1 MRRFFLSVLLL
12 SAFCLPSFGQIHFID
27 ENGEV
32 YSGFGGGLVNLGEEI
47 FRYRVIYGRYPKDKK
62 ELHDFCLDKNRYD
75 AADSSGFHD
84 QIELRHKAYSKW
96 TKARRNKLTVSG
108 DTCTFYIAN
117 RRWTY
122 RCIGGLAELQKEDYR
137 EFRNWNFAL
146 SYDRNGKILWSLGAE
161 SPSLPGAV
169 DNLKTRFSYIVTADG
184 DDVNWPILDAPVMSP
199 VTMTR
204 DGAFTYDLSC
214 LEGLQLYYQE
224 YGKRRDSTN
233 RIGSITIE
241 EAIDPDYI
249 DTLKAYMTD
258 YLNQHEEVYTMK
270 LWELVL
276 FNNPPE
282 SPKESASPAPS
293 DSVLVIVDGIVSPV
307 RFKNNSVPPLE
318 LALQVCPFLSEGDID
333 TVRLINA
340 LEASST
346 IIPCYNPGDV
356 LLITTHEESALHD
369 FILNGKPVHKRKG
382 LDLGYLLDR
391 KHLLANI
398 RKKWGINPNRI
409 EKLEVEGKTIRITTK

>member
-12 SAFCLPSFGQIHFID
+12 SALCFPSFGQIRFID

-32 YSGFGGGLVNLGEEI
+32 YSGFGGGIVNLGEEI
-47 FRYRVIYGRYPKDKK
+47 FKYRVIYGRYPKDKK

-75 AADSSGFHD
+75 DADSSGFHD
-84 QIELRHKAYSKW
+84 QIELRKKAYSKW

-122 RCIGGLAELQKEDYR
+122 QCIGGLAELQKEDYR
-137 EFRNWNFAL
+137 EFRNWNYAL
-146 SYDRNGKILWSLGAE
+146 SYDRNGKVLWSLGGE

-169 DNLKTRFSYIVTADG
+169 DNLKTWFSYIVTADG
-184 DDVNWPILDAPVMSP
+184 NDVNWPILDAPAMIP

-214 LEGLQLYYQE
+214 QEGLQLYYQE

-233 RIGSITIE
+233 RIGPITIE

-282 SPKESASPAPS
+282 SP
-293 DSVLVIVDGIVSPV
+293 
-307 RFKNNSVPPLE
+307 
-318 LALQVCPFLSEGDID
+318 
-333 TVRLINA
+333 
-340 LEASST
+340 
-346 IIPCYNPGDV
+346 
-356 LLITTHEESALHD
+356 
-369 FILNGKPVHKRKG
+369 
-382 LDLGYLLDR
+382 
-391 KHLLANI
+391 
-398 RKKWGINPNRI
+398 
-409 EKLEVEGKTIRITTK
+409 

>member
-12 SAFCLPSFGQIHFID
+12 SAFCFPSFGQIRFID

-32 YSGFGGGLVNLGEEI
+32 YGVFGGDPGEEI

-62 ELHDFCLDKNRYD
+62 ELLDFILDKERYEHID
-75 AADSSGFHD
+75 GADLDYFNT
-84 QIELRHKAYSKW
+84 QKKAFAKLV
-96 TKARRNKLTVSG
+96 KKRRNKLTVSG
-108 DTCTFYIAN
+108 DTCTFYIAD

-122 RCIGGLAELQKEDYR
+122 QCIGGLAELQKEDYWA
-137 EFRNWNFAL
+137 FQFWNFAL
-146 SYDRNGKILWSLGAE
+146 SYDRNGKVLWSLRDE
-161 SPSLPGAV
+161 SPSLPKAV
-169 DNLKTRFSYIVTADG
+169 DNLKTRFGYIVTADW
-184 DDVNWPILDAPVMSP
+184 DDPILDARVMIP

-204 DGAFTYDLSC
+204 NGAFTYDLSC